1 VRVWP
6 ELEQPVGTREKRLC
20 EKSIGPLHLGL
31 IGLIV
36 YCSQACIC
44 VSETHELTIIFIHGA
59 GGTPAVWRL
68 QTSHFDDSV
77 AIELPG
83 HPTGTGFNSI
93 EEYAQTVRGRIDL
106 QDWGKTIVVGHSMG
120 GAIALELALGN
131 RDLRGLV
138 LVGTG
143 ARLRVLPEFLSALKE
158 NHEKAAKLIASW
170 SVSPLSDPII
180 VERLAADLLKVR
192 PEVTLGDFLA
202 CDKFNRMNDLDKV
215 TCQTLVVCGEDDK
228 MTPEKYST
236 YLHEKIRNSN
246 LEIIPGAGH
255 SVMVEKHRPF
265 NQAVERF
272 VASL

>member
-1 VRVWP
+1 M
-6 ELEQPVGTREKRLC
+6 QPVGILEKIRFDM
-20 EKSIGPLHLGL
+20 SNGPLHLGL

-36 YCSQACIC
+36 YCSHACIC

-77 AIELPG
+77 AVELPG
-83 HPTGTGFNSI
+83 HPTGTGFTSI
-93 EEYAQTVRGRIDL
+93 EEYAQAVRDRIDQ

-143 ARLRVLPEFLSALKE
+143 ARLRVLPEFLSELKE
-158 NHEKAAKLIASW
+158 NYEKAAKLIASW
-170 SVSPLSDPII
+170 SVSPHSDSII
-180 VERLAADLLKVR
+180 VERLAADLLKVS
-192 PEVTLGDFLA
+192 PKVTLGDFLA

-215 TCQTLVVCGEDDK
+215 TCRTLVVCGEDDK